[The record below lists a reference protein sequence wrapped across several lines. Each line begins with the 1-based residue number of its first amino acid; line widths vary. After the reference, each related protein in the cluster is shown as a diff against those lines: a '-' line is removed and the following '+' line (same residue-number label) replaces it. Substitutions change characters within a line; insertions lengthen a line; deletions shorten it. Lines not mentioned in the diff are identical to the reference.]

1 MAVAKFGTA
10 LAPGHLVHRVTAR
23 LASTLYDGLR
33 VLSGMAVC
41 APKELVLILVP
52 DGDVHRRARGM
63 PLGALENTGG
73 SRETLELSL
82 EGILRTCRAACL
94 RVHGARE
101 RAQRRGEQLRVERL
115 AADSVCTGVE
125 RREYTGS
132 GHVMTLPRVP
142 NERPKE
148 ERQRGSCRAHAVR
161 RNGSSSALAAPANV
175 AIARRGQRTKRFGN
189 IEPICFHSTCG

>member
-1 MAVAKFGTA
+1 MRAEGACA
-10 LAPGHLVHRVTAR
+10 HSRAR
-23 LASTLYDGLR
+23 WGCTQ
-33 VLSGMAVC
+33 
-41 APKELVLILVP
+41 
-52 DGDVHRRARGM
+52 RARGM

-125 RREYTGS
+125 RREYTGL
-132 GHVMTLPRVP
+132 GHVMTRPRVS

-148 ERQRGSCRAHAVR
+148 ERHRRSCSRCETQRVFFCLGSPSQRSPSSKGRTCKAL
-161 RNGSSSALAAPANV
+161 GSIKP
-175 AIARRGQRTKRFGN
+175 T
-189 IEPICFHSTCG
+189 CFHSACRRHR